1 MGRPT
6 IESVTLSMTGAQVTG
21 GDGEKDRL
29 KEKAGPKSEKSGE
42 PH

>member
-1 MGRPT
+1 MGRTT